1 MRFGTVIRITRA
13 ISIDEG
19 EIEEHFVR
27 ASGPGGQKVNKV
39 STAVQLRFDVGRS
52 KSLPSEVRDRL
63 LRMGGRRITDDGV
76 LIIDA
81 RRYRMQQRN
90 RQDAMERLIALI
102 RKAAPRPK
110 KRRKTKPTLASKRRR
125 LDSKRRRSQ
134 TKDLRRPVADQ

>member
-1 MRFGTVIRITRA
+1 MIRITRA

-134 TKDLRRPVADQ
+134 TKDLRRPVADE

>member
-1 MRFGTVIRITRA
+1 MIRITRA

-39 STAVQLRFDVGRS
+39 STAVQLRFHVGRS
-52 KSLPSEVRDRL
+52 KSLPAEVRDRL

>member
-1 MRFGTVIRITRA
+1 MIRITRA

>member
-1 MRFGTVIRITRA
+1 MIRITRA

-90 RQDAMERLIALI
+90 RQDAMERLISLI

-110 KRRKTKPTLASKRRR
+110 KRRKTKPTLASKKRR

-134 TKDLRRPVADQ
+134 TKDLRRPVADE